1 MKLRKT
7 ILERSECFRM
17 SSLLIADTT
26 FDKILQEIPA
36 EVGMLAREFGAFT
49 RKRAI
54 RTPEELLR
62 AVLLYSG
69 LDQSLREVAANFTQ
83 NGCRMS
89 DEAVRWRLSTCEAW
103 LQEIVSA
110 MMPKQGDEKAA
121 GGLRFKIVDST
132 SIQAPG
138 AVTSDYRIHLLWDQ
152 SEQRLGDLLLTD
164 CKTGES
170 LQLFE
175 WQEGDVVLA
184 DAGYAK
190 AEQLAA
196 VKACSAEFIVRCAPK
211 QIRLYLPNGNRLK
224 VVNELEMRGPGKTTV
239 SMNVMIDTE
248 AGLQTAWLHAYRLP
262 EEKAQESRRRLKRR
276 AQKKYGGKVS
286 KESLYLADWVLL
298 LTSLSPETA
307 PAELVGE
314 LYRGRWQIEIVIKR
328 LKSLLGLDALRARR
342 GSRLAKVYLLGKL
355 LYSLIVER
363 RTLRLK
369 QGKDVEWRL
378 WKLIA
383 RQIKASIT
391 FPNQLNDEIENDVL
405 KVLKERSRKRKS
417 LRVQM
422 VETIKRVNE
431 TYFESR
437 RLRA

>member
-1 MKLRKT
+1 
-7 ILERSECFRM
+7 M
-17 SSLLIADTT
+17 SPLLIADTT
-26 FDKILQEIPA
+26 FEEILQEIPA

-69 LDQSLREVAANFTQ
+69 LDQSLREVAADFTQ
-83 NGCRMS
+83 NGCGLT

-103 LQEIVSA
+103 LQEMLSA
-110 MMPKQGDEKAA
+110 MMPKHEDERTI
-121 GGLRFKIVDST
+121 GSLRFKIVDST
-132 SIQAPG
+132 TIQAPG
-138 AVTSDYRIHLLWDQ
+138 AVTGDYRLHLLWDHG
-152 SEQRLGDLLLTD
+152 EQRFDDLLLTD
-164 CKTGES
+164 NKTGES

-175 WQEGDVVLA
+175 WQAGDVVLA

-196 VKACSAEFIVRCAPK
+196 VKVSGAEFIVRCAPK
-211 QIRLYLPNGNRLK
+211 QIRLYLPGGERLN
-224 VVNELEMRGPGKTTV
+224 VVNELESCSKGKTTV
-239 SMNVMIDTE
+239 SMNVMIGSK

-262 EEKAQESRRRLKRR
+262 EEKAIEARRRLKKR

-286 KESLYLADWVLL
+286 KEMLFLTDWVLL
-298 LTSLSPETA
+298 LTSLPPETA
-307 PAELVGE
+307 PAKVVGK

-328 LKSLLGLDALRARR
+328 LKSLLDLDALRARR
-342 GSRLAKVYLLGKL
+342 GSRLARVYLLGKL

-369 QGKDVEWRL
+369 RARDVEWRV

-383 RQIKASIT
+383 RQIKASIA
-391 FPNQLNDEIENDVL
+391 FPHRRDLQIDDDVL
-405 KVLKERSRKRKS
+405 NALRERPRKRKLLQS
-417 LRVQM
+417 QVAR
-422 VETIKRVNE
+422 TIKIVNRA
-431 TYFESR
+431 YFESR
-437 RLRA
+437 GSQA

>member
-1 MKLRKT
+1 
-7 ILERSECFRM
+7 M
-17 SSLLIADTT
+17 SSLVIADTT
-26 FDKILQEIPA
+26 FEKILQEIPA
-36 EVGMLAREFGAFT
+36 EVGMLAREFGAFS

-62 AVLLYSG
+62 AVFLYSG

-103 LQEIVSA
+103 LQEMLSA
-110 MMPKQGDEKAA
+110 MMPKQKDERST
-121 GGLRFKIVDST
+121 GRLRFKIVDST

-138 AVTSDYRIHLLWDQ
+138 AVTGDYRLHLLWDHGG
-152 SEQRLGDLLLTD
+152 QRLGDLLLTD
-164 CKTGES
+164 SKTGES

-190 AEQLAA
+190 AEQLAT
-196 VKACSAEFIVRCAPK
+196 VKASGAEFVVRCAPK
-211 QIRLYLPNGNRLK
+211 QIRLYLPSGERLS
-224 VVNELEMRGPGKTTV
+224 VVNELETRGPGKTTV
-239 SMNVMIDTE
+239 SMNVMIDTK

-262 EEKAQESRRRLKRR
+262 EEKAVEARRRLKRR
-276 AQKKYGGKVS
+276 AQKKYGGKIS
-286 KESLYLADWVLL
+286 KQMLYLVDWVLL
-298 LTSLSPETA
+298 LTSLPPETA
-307 PAELVGE
+307 PAKVVGE

-328 LKSLLGLDALRARR
+328 LKSLLDLDALRARR

-355 LYSLIVER
+355 LYSLIVEQ

-369 QGKDVEWRL
+369 QGKNVEWRL

-383 RQIKASIT
+383 RQIKASIA
-391 FPNQLNDEIENDVL
+391 FPDQLDREIGNDALE
-405 KVLKERSRKRKS
+405 VLKERPRKRKPLS
-417 LRVQM
+417 VQI
-422 VETIKRVNE
+422 VESIKLLNKSYS
-431 TYFESR
+431 TSR
-437 RLRA
+437 GLRA

>member
-1 MKLRKT
+1 
-7 ILERSECFRM
+7 M
-17 SSLLIADTT
+17 SSLVIADTT
-26 FDKILQEIPA
+26 FEKILQDIPA

-83 NGCRMS
+83 NGCRLS
-89 DEAVRWRLSTCEAW
+89 DEAVRGRLSACGVW
-103 LQEIVSA
+103 LQEMLSA
-110 MMPKQGDEKAA
+110 MMPKQKDDRSTGS
-121 GGLRFKIVDST
+121 LRFKIVDST

-138 AVTSDYRIHLLWDQ
+138 AVTGDYRLHLLWDHG
-152 SEQRLGDLLLTD
+152 EQRLGDLLLTD
-164 CKTGES
+164 NKTGES

-196 VKACSAEFIVRCAPK
+196 VKASGAEFVVRCAPK
-211 QIRLYLPNGNRLK
+211 QIRLYLPNGERLN
-224 VVNELEMRGPGKTTV
+224 VVDELDTRGPGKTTV
-239 SMNVMIDTE
+239 SMNVRIDTK

-262 EEKAQESRRRLKRR
+262 EEKAQEARRRLKRR

-286 KESLYLADWVLL
+286 NEMLYLSDWVLL
-298 LTSLSPETA
+298 LTSLPPETA
-307 PAELVGE
+307 PAKIIGE

-328 LKSLLGLDALRARR
+328 LKSLLDLDALRARR

-363 RTLRLK
+363 RTLRLTRAR
-369 QGKDVEWRL
+369 DVEWRL

-383 RQIKASIT
+383 RQIKASIE
-391 FPNQLNDEIENDVL
+391 FPKQLDREIAHDVL
-405 KVLKERSRKRKS
+405 KVLKERPRKRKP
-417 LRVQM
+417 LRIQM
-422 VETIKRVNE
+422 VKSIKIVNE
-431 TYFESR
+431 SYFGIRGLPS
-437 RLRA
+437 

>member
-1 MKLRKT
+1 
-7 ILERSECFRM
+7 M

-26 FDKILQEIPA
+26 FEKILQEIPA
-36 EVGMLAREFGAFT
+36 EVGTLAREFGAFS

-69 LDQSLREVAANFTQ
+69 LDQSLREVAADFTQ
-83 NGCRMS
+83 NGCRLS

-103 LQEIVSA
+103 LQEMLSA
-110 MMPKQGDEKAA
+110 MMPKQKDERSA
-121 GGLRFKIVDST
+121 GRLRFKIVDST

-138 AVTSDYRIHLLWDQ
+138 AVTSDYRLHLLWDH

-164 CKTGES
+164 SRTAES

-196 VKACSAEFIVRCAPK
+196 VKASGAEFVVRCAPK
-211 QIRLYLPNGNRLK
+211 QIRLYLPNGERLN
-224 VVNELEMRGPGKTTV
+224 VVDELDTRGPGKTIV
-239 SMNVMIDTE
+239 SMNVMIDTK

-262 EEKAQESRRRLKRR
+262 EEKAQEARRRLKRR

-286 KESLYLADWVLL
+286 KEMLYLADWVLL
-298 LTSLSPETA
+298 LTSLCPETA
-307 PAELVGE
+307 PAKAVGE

-328 LKSLLGLDALRARR
+328 LKSLLHLDGLRARR
-342 GSRLAKVYLLGKL
+342 GSCLAKVYLLGKL
-355 LYSLIVER
+355 LYALIIER

-369 QGKDVEWRL
+369 RARDVVWRL
-378 WKLIA
+378 WKIIA
-383 RQIKASIT
+383 RQIKALIA
-391 FPNQLNDEIENDVL
+391 FPNTLDREIDNDVWE
-405 KVLKERSRKRKS
+405 VLKERTRKRKP
-417 LRVQM
+417 LRTQM
-422 VETIKRVNE
+422 IKSIKIVNQA
-431 TYFESR
+431 YLGIR
-437 RLRA
+437 ALRP

>member
-1 MKLRKT
+1 
-7 ILERSECFRM
+7 M

-26 FDKILQEIPA
+26 FEKILQEIPA

-103 LQEIVSA
+103 LQEMLSA
-110 MMPKQGDEKAA
+110 IMPKQKEERSTGR
-121 GGLRFKIVDST
+121 LRFKIVDST
-132 SIQAPG
+132 NIQAPG
-138 AVTSDYRIHLLWDQ
+138 AVTSDYRLHLLWDH

-164 CKTGES
+164 SKTGES

-175 WQEGDVVLA
+175 WHEGDVVLA

-190 AEQLAA
+190 AEQLTA
-196 VKACSAEFIVRCAPK
+196 VRASGAEFVVRCAPK
-211 QIRLYLPNGNRLK
+211 QIRLYLPSGERLK
-224 VVNELEMRGPGKTTV
+224 VVDELETLGPGKTLVT
-239 SMNVMIDTE
+239 MNVMIGSKT
-248 AGLQTAWLHAYRLP
+248 GMQKAWLHAYRLP
-262 EEKAQESRRRLKRR
+262 EEKAREARRRLKRR

-286 KESLYLADWVLL
+286 KEILFLVDWVLL
-298 LTSLSPETA
+298 LTSLPPETA
-307 PAELVGE
+307 SAKVVGK

-328 LKSLLGLDALRARR
+328 LKSVLDLDALRARR

-363 RTLRLK
+363 RTLRLTRAR
-369 QGKDVEWRL
+369 DVEWRL

-383 RQIKASIT
+383 RQIKASIE
-391 FPNQLNDEIENDVL
+391 FPKQPNPEIANDVL
-405 KVLKERSRKRKS
+405 KVLKERPRKRKP

-422 VETIKRVNE
+422 IRSIKILNE
-431 TYFESR
+431 SYFGIHALPS
-437 RLRA
+437 

>member
-1 MKLRKT
+1 
-7 ILERSECFRM
+7 M

-26 FDKILQEIPA
+26 FERILQEIPA

-69 LDQSLREVAANFTQ
+69 LDQSLREVAANFTR

-89 DEAVRWRLSTCEAW
+89 DEAVRWRLSSCEAW
-103 LQEIVSA
+103 LQEVLSA
-110 MMPKQGDEKAA
+110 MMPKQKGEI
-121 GGLRFKIVDST
+121 GTGRLRFRIVDST
-132 SIQAPG
+132 TIQAPG
-138 AVTSDYRIHLLWDQ
+138 AVTGDYRLHLLWDH
-152 SEQRLGDLLLTD
+152 SEQRLSDLLLTD
-164 CKTGES
+164 NKTGES

-175 WQEGDVVLA
+175 WQKGDVVLA

-196 VKACSAEFIVRCAPK
+196 VRASGAEFIVRCAPK
-211 QIRLYLPNGNRLK
+211 QIRLYLPSGERLK
-224 VVNELEMRGPGKTTV
+224 VVDELEKQGSGKKVV
-239 SMNVMIDTE
+239 SMNVMVGSKI
-248 AGLQTAWLHAYRLP
+248 GMQKAWLHAYRLP
-262 EEKAQESRRRLKRR
+262 EEKAQEARRRLKRR

-286 KESLYLADWVLL
+286 KEILFLADWVLI
-298 LTSLSPETA
+298 LTSLPPETA
-307 PAELVGE
+307 SPKVVGK

-328 LKSLLGLDALRARR
+328 LKSLLDLDALRARR

-369 QGKDVEWRL
+369 RGRGVEWRL
-378 WKLIA
+378 WKIIA
-383 RQIKASIT
+383 QQIKISIAL
-391 FPNQLNDEIENDVL
+391 PHRCDLQIDDDVL
-405 KVLKERSRKRKS
+405 KALRERPRKR
-417 LRVQM
+417 RVSG
-422 VETIKRVNE
+422 ILC
-431 TYFESR
+431 F
-437 RLRA
+437 